1 MNFLLVAA
9 GFLMLFAG
17 GESLVRGAVSVAR
30 RLRISP
36 LVIGVTVVGL
46 GTSAP
51 ELVVSVDAALKG
63 LPGLAIGNVI
73 GSNMANML
81 LILGAAATIHAMRVN
96 RDAMRR
102 DATAVMAATA
112 VFALVALGGK
122 AGLVHGVF
130 MVALLAAFIA
140 FTLWSD
146 RRTGDAAADMHR
158 HGIQTTGAPPGAGWF
173 KPIASIGLG
182 IALLVAG
189 AEVLVQGAVALA
201 RTAGVSEEVIGLT
214 LVALGTSLPE
224 LATSVVAAVRRHPD
238 VCIGNVLGSNIFNLL
253 GIAGAAAIVTPLVF
267 EPKILSFDLWALI
280 VVTALLIPLMLTGRR
295 ISRTEGV
302 ALLVLYA
309 LYITIQFTGLA
320 GS

>member
-1 MNFLLVAA
+1 MNYILVTA

-51 ELVVSVDAALKG
+51 ELVVSVDAALNG
-63 LPGLAIGNVI
+63 LPGIAIGNVI
-73 GSNMANML
+73 GSNMANMM
-81 LILGAAATIHAMRVN
+81 LILGAAAAIQAMRVN
-96 RDAMRR
+96 RDALRR
-102 DATAVMAATA
+102 DATAVVAATA
-112 VFALVALGGK
+112 IFALVALGGN
-122 AGLVHGVF
+122 AGLVHGLF
-130 MVALLAAFIA
+130 LVAALAAFIA

-146 RRTGDAAADMHR
+146 RRTGDAAAEIHR
-158 HGIQTTGAPPGAGWF
+158 HGIQNTGAPPGAGWF

-189 AEVLVQGAVALA
+189 ADVLVQGALALA
-201 RTAGVSEEVIGLT
+201 RTAGISEEVIGLT

-224 LATSVVAAVRRHPD
+224 LATSIVAAIRRHPD

-253 GIAGAAAIVTPLVF
+253 GVTGAAAIVTPLVF
-267 EPKILSFDLWALI
+267 EPKILSFDLWALV
-280 VVTALLIPLMLTGRR
+280 VVTALLIALMLTGRR

-302 ALLVLYA
+302 VLLVLYA